1 MLRGGASGF
10 LHLPVS
16 SVLQRPP
23 FRKRPPTASAAYKL
37 LDLIISKYDHK
48 YDIQS
53 KQQMLISQSKVLFLL
68 TRSPV
73 PPSLFLDGRGLAHSA
88 SVTSEAMLQQE
99 AFEELQRCRGSGK
112 SGCHG
117 IRLHM
122 YVHVRMCVLYV
133 YIYIYIIFIYIN
145 NIYI

>member
-73 PPSLFLDGRGLAHSA
+73 PPSLFLDGRGLLTPRRSRLKRCSSRRRLKSFKGAGA
-88 SVTSEAMLQQE
+88 LGNQAVT
-99 AFEELQRCRGSGK
+99 GSGYT
-112 SGCHG
+112 C
-117 IRLHM
+117 M
-122 YVHVRMCVLYV
+122 FTYVCVYYM
-133 YIYIYIIFIYIN
+133 YIYIYI
-145 NIYI
+145 